1 MMRRDRLV
9 KIGFVLPAG
18 LSGLMLAIALI
29 DYVHRPSV
37 KGSFAA
43 ESENLLPG
51 AAAAVTPRLITV
63 SISPEARVKATAT
76 QGPRVLQ
83 QSEWTTFAIVINNAA
98 GITAPLNIESDQLMT
113 SEFDLARD
121 HWLRLELHP
130 SGPLTGDANE
140 TRILR
145 LFSRDAGLRTAV
157 VNINAG
163 QGTQDLGFRSDV
175 VLSFK
180 ITK

>member
-1 MMRRDRLV
+1 MRRDRLV

-18 LSGLMLAIALI
+18 LSGLMLAIALV
-29 DYVHRPSV
+29 DCVHRPSV

-43 ESENLLPG
+43 ESKNLLPG
-51 AAAAVTPRLITV
+51 VGDVVPRLITV

-76 QGPRVLQ
+76 EGPRVLQ

-130 SGPLTGDANE
+130 AGPLTGDANE